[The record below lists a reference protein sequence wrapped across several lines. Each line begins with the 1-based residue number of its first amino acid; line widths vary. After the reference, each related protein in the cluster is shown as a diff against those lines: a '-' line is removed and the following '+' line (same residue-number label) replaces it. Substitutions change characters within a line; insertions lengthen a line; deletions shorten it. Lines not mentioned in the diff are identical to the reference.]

1 MHESSE
7 PQQETFSASTYK
19 HERGLLGSLMLAF
32 EPPADWTEGL
42 VAENFFGVSHQ
53 LIYQAVLKNIQDNKT
68 TTPGEVVES
77 LRNDGKLQSAGGED
91 YIYDVIEEA
100 GRGVLDVNATK
111 QSIIKHHRLRQ
122 ITATANAALRAA
134 FGAEGDLAT
143 AENRTRDLLNL
154 LESRK
159 KDNLEV
165 DSALNGVLVGAK
177 ETFRPSIKTG
187 WDFFDQNIR
196 LSPGRLIVIG
206 ARPGVGKTTLA
217 TQLST
222 QILVNN
228 EDANILYCS
237 VEMDASEIGLKA
249 LSMLTGS
256 NCVAPFQESNAKE
269 IEHVLWRA
277 GHHAHVLNR
286 LHVFYGTRLDKL
298 VNLSNKLHKEM
309 DLKMVVCDFITSM
322 QPTGDFAT
330 RTEAI
335 GSVSKTLKA
344 MAKQLSIPILACS
357 QLNRGTAASRKPSM
371 KDLRD
376 SGEIEQDADIV
387 LLMHRN
393 QEEEDDNYTELY
405 AEKNRFGV
413 MTDFRLD
420 PQLQYHRFRLLN

>member
-1 MHESSE
+1 MQESLGPQDALSE
-7 PQQETFSASTYK
+7 STLK
-19 HERGLLGSLMLAF
+19 HERGLLGALMLAF
-32 EPPADWTEGL
+32 EPPIEWLDGL
-42 VAENFFGVSHQ
+42 TSDNFGSVSHQ
-53 LIYQAVLKNIQDNKT
+53 LIYSAICDAIQKKKT
-68 TTPGEVVES
+68 TTPGEVIES
-77 LRNDGKLQSAGGED
+77 LRSGGKLQTAGGED
-91 YIYDVIEEA
+91 YIYEVIDESGVVDISACKEA
-100 GRGVLDVNATK
+100 V
-111 QSIIKHHRLRQ
+111 IKHHRLRQ
-122 ITATANAALRAA
+122 IASTANAALRAA
-134 FGAEGDLAT
+134 FGAEGDLAI
-143 AENRTRDLLNL
+143 AENRTRNLLNL

-159 KDNLEV
+159 KDNVDL

-177 ETFRPSIKTG
+177 ETFKPAIKTG
-187 WDFFDQNIR
+187 WGFFDSSVR
-196 LSPGRLIVIG
+196 FSPGRLIVLG

-222 QILVNN
+222 QVLVND
-228 EDANILYCS
+228 EKANVLYCS

-249 LSMLTGS
+249 LSMLTGT
-256 NCVAPFQESNAKE
+256 NCVHPFQESNAKE

-277 GHHAHVLNR
+277 GHHSQVLDR

-298 VNLSNKLHKEM
+298 VNLANKLSKEM

-344 MAKQLSIPILACS
+344 MAKQLAIPVLACS
-357 QLNRGTAASRKPSM
+357 QLNRGTAANRKPSM

-393 QEEEDDNYTELY
+393 TDEDECDHTELY

-413 MTDFRLD
+413 MSEFRLE
-420 PQLQYHRFRLLN
+420 PQLKFHRFRMFT

>member
-1 MHESSE
+1 MRS
-7 PQQETFSASTYK
+7 
-19 HERGLLGSLMLAF
+19 G
-32 EPPADWTEGL
+32 
-42 VAENFFGVSHQ
+42 
-53 LIYQAVLKNIQDNKT
+53 
-68 TTPGEVVES
+68 
-77 LRNDGKLQSAGGED
+77 GKLQTAGGED
-91 YIYDVIEEA
+91 YIYEVIDESGVVDISACKEA
-100 GRGVLDVNATK
+100 V
-111 QSIIKHHRLRQ
+111 IKHHRLRQ
-122 ITATANAALRAA
+122 IASTANAALRAA
-134 FGAEGDLAT
+134 FGAEGDLAI
-143 AENRTRDLLNL
+143 AENRTRNLLNL

-159 KDNLEV
+159 KDNVDL

-177 ETFRPSIKTG
+177 ETFNPAIKTG
-187 WDFFDQNIR
+187 WGFFDSSVR
-196 LSPGRLIVIG
+196 FSPGRLIVLG

-222 QILVNN
+222 QVLVND
-228 EDANILYCS
+228 EKANVLYCS

-249 LSMLTGS
+249 LSMLTGT
-256 NCVAPFQESNAKE
+256 NCVHPFQESNAKE

-277 GHHAHVLNR
+277 GHHSQVLDR

-298 VNLSNKLHKEM
+298 VNLANKLSKEM
-309 DLKMVVCDFITSM
+309 NLKMVVCDFITSM

-344 MAKQLSIPILACS
+344 MAKQLAIPVLACS
-357 QLNRGTAASRKPSM
+357 QLNRGTAANRKPSM

-393 QEEEDDNYTELY
+393 TDEDECDHTELY

-413 MTDFRLD
+413 MSEFRLE
-420 PQLQYHRFRLLN
+420 PQLKFHRFRMFT